1 MLVDFVGQ
9 LNRKYLATAFSSLN
23 GSPTSYNRESA
34 KSIQSEVLGKNI
46 HLGSKIRYCKVLIIL
61 WQCINN
67 KHNVKDV
74 NIRHYSQELS
84 FYNMQKNNPRI

>member
-34 KSIQSEVLGKNI
+34 KLIVLSTWEKHSLGLRIQ
-46 HLGSKIRYCKVLIIL
+46 IL
-61 WQCINN
+61 QNP
-67 KHNVKDV
+67 
-74 NIRHYSQELS
+74 HYLVAI
-84 FYNMQKNNPRI
+84 YK

>member
-34 KSIQSEVLGKNI
+34 KLIVLSTWKNI
-46 HLGSKIRYCKVLIIL
+46 HLGSEFRYCKILIIW
-61 WQCINN
+61 WQFINN
-67 KHNVKDV
+67 KQNVKDA
-74 NIRHYSQELS
+74 NISHYSQELS
-84 FYNMQKNNPRI
+84 FYNMQKIHNPGI